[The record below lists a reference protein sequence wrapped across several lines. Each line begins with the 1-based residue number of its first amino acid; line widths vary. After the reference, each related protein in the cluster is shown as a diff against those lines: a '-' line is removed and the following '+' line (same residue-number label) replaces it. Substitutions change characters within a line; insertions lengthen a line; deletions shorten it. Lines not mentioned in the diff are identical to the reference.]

1 MLLLLFVC
9 ILSCSCF
16 AYKPR
21 KVNSEIDF
29 SKSSSALPSTIHNRN
44 NWISKDGTVINK
56 PQINDKQLKII
67 TYNILG
73 PLHGESSKHYYA
85 PVQFT
90 RWSKRRE
97 KLCEELG
104 NFNADILCLQEV
116 SNKALKETFIPYLKP
131 FGLECISYSP
141 SNMASDITNN
151 NGKYGHKQ
159 IGCAIF
165 SRTSKVNLISSKRC
179 YLRDFIPTE
188 QSKCDLLKTDMNSLF
203 NSMAMTCIEL
213 QSTKQL
219 IIVANTHIYWN
230 PVRPDIKSLQT
241 LSVLNSLHKYQK
253 ECTNDTAH
261 IPIILC
267 GDLNTTPDIGYSA
280 TTQTLLQ
287 SGPFELLSNGF
298 LDVDHPQHPDKVYT
312 TLGRNISPR
321 MGPLLTTLLP
331 SVNTTVEP
339 HERKKL
345 LYNSFYLSEYFK
357 YRPLFTTKTDDFQ
370 GWIDHIWVDKTVNI
384 DMVLIPPIINDD
396 LDANRKARA
405 FNPIPD
411 KHYPSD
417 HLPLGII
424 ANFDV

>member
-1 MLLLLFVC
+1 MLLLLFVV
-9 ILSCSCF
+9 IISYSCT

-21 KVNSEIDF
+21 KINSESDF
-29 SKSSSALPSTIHNRN
+29 SKSINTPPSNIHHKNT
-44 NWISKDGTVINK
+44 WVSKDGTLLNK
-56 PQINDKQLKII
+56 PQINEKQLKII

-73 PLHGESSKHYYA
+73 PLHGESSKHFYA
-85 PVQFT
+85 PVQIT

-141 SNMASDITNN
+141 SNMASDIPNS

-179 YLRDFIPTE
+179 YLRDFIPIE

-203 NSMAMTCIEL
+203 NSMAMTCIEIK
-213 QSTKQL
+213 STNQVV
-219 IIVANTHIYWN
+219 IIANTHIYWN

-253 ECTNDTAH
+253 ECTNCTNNV
-261 IPIILC
+261 PIILC
-267 GDLNTTPDIGYSA
+267 GDLNTTPDIGYST
-280 TTQTLLQ
+280 TTQSFLQ
-287 SGPFELLSNGF
+287 SGPFELLSKGY

-312 TLGRNISPR
+312 VLGRNISPR
-321 MGPLLTTLLP
+321 IGQLLSTLLP
-331 SVNTTVEP
+331 SDNATTDTNQKNDV
-339 HERKKL
+339 L
-345 LYNSFYLSEYFK
+345 VNSFYLPEYYK

-370 GWIDHIWVDKTVNI
+370 GWIDHIWVNKNVNI
-384 DMVLIPPIINDD
+384 DMVLVPPITNDD